1 VAHDV
6 HLFTA
11 ICKQQ
16 KANGDGGSARC
27 LEHGDQP
34 QSYFC
39 NSCKMATCHVCI
51 QEGRH
56 VAHDVHLFTAIC
68 KQQKAELTQSLQQLS
83 GKAKNATE
91 AIQRLKSSS
100 EQVTTSCMEVEA
112 AIHGQCVELAD
123 LLRRREAVLVDFARR
138 ERDLQLRRLRE
149 EVATCTAHL
158 QHTTALV
165 QFCIEALKETD
176 SSAFLQIGSMLVN
189 RVSNLDL
196 TWRQEIDDLSNR
208 PSPRLELNVDDLGL
222 RRTIEQL
229 TFLEM
234 KPPGAPLVIA
244 EECSAENNSITV
256 AWQPHPA
263 SFVEGF
269 ILELDD
275 GSGGRFREVYCGKE
289 NICTVDGLHFNSL
302 YNARVK
308 AFNSSGEGPYSDPL
322 GLHTAEVAWFTFD
335 TISYPSE
342 TRLTADGLTV
352 TTDSYEPRVLLSS
365 VGFSR
370 GVHYWEFTIERYD
383 GTADPAF
390 GIARR
395 DISRD
400 TMLGKDERGWSM
412 YIDQQRSWFL
422 HNNIHSNRTEGGI
435 DVGSTVGVLLDL
447 DRHQLS
453 YFVNEEPQGSV
464 AFTDLCGVFYPAV
477 SLNRNVTVTLH
488 SALDPPSSCADSG
501 EESDDMPIPAEL
513 NQDPIADAVAT
524 LTSAIAA
531 TL

>member
-1 VAHDV
+1 
-6 HLFTA
+6 
-11 ICKQQ
+11 
-16 KANGDGGSARC
+16 
-27 LEHGDQP
+27 
-34 QSYFC
+34 
-39 NSCKMATCHVCI
+39 
-51 QEGRH
+51 
-56 VAHDVHLFTAIC
+56 
-68 KQQKAELTQSLQQLS
+68 LTQSLQQLS

-100 EQVTTSCMEVEA
+100 EQVQASCVEVEA
-112 AIHGQCVELAD
+112 AIHAQCVQLAD
-123 LLRRREAVLVDFARR
+123 LLRRREGVLVEFARR

-165 QFCIEALKETD
+165 QFCIEALKESD

-196 TWRQEIDDLSNR
+196 TWRQEMDDLSNR
-208 PSPRLELNVDDLGL
+208 PSPTLELNVDDLGL
-222 RRTIEQL
+222 RRSIEQL

-234 KPPGAPLVIA
+234 KCPAAPLVMA

-263 SFVEGF
+263 SFIEGF

-308 AFNSSGEGPYSDPL
+308 AFNSSGEGPYSEPL

-335 TISYPSE
+335 TVSYPSE

-352 TTDSYEPRVLLSS
+352 TTDSYEARVLLSS

-395 DISRD
+395 DISRE

-412 YIDQQRSWFL
+412 YIDHQRSWFL
-422 HNNIHSNRTEGGI
+422 HNNVHSNRTEGGI
-435 DVGSTVGVLLDL
+435 DVGCTVGVLLDL
-447 DRHQLS
+447 DRRQLS
-453 YFVNEEPQGSV
+453 YFVNEEPQVISPIHS
-464 AFTDLCGVFYPAV
+464 FTILFHQLFITLEFIIHYQ
-477 SLNRNVTVTLH
+477 SLFN
-488 SALDPPSSCADSG
+488 S
-501 EESDDMPIPAEL
+501 
-513 NQDPIADAVAT
+513 
-524 LTSAIAA
+524 
-531 TL
+531 